1 MEIGDKLR
9 FRRKELKITRNELA
23 EKVHVTPSAIA
34 NYENGISYPKPD
46 ILISLMISLEIDANY
61 LYQDY
66 LPEQTIQNLYENL
79 SIEEKDALT
88 RYRLLTDYGKKLVRL
103 VIDEE
108 YKRMEKENWI
118 TLLCCQSGEW
128 KENSGFL
135 FQKESMEIR
144 CKREHLPVDTDFC
157 FQIQEDCYEPIFRK
171 SDVIALKKRD
181 ARHNEMGIFCLNG
194 ICYIRTLF
202 QKGEDCRLCSLNV
215 VDADIEV
222 QEGDSLICV
231 GTILGKVFGEV
242 EITVQQKLSRK
253 NMEQLQDKIDE

>member
-61 LYQDY
+61 LYKDY
-66 LPEQTIQNLYENL
+66 LPQHTIQNLYENL
-79 SIEEKDALT
+79 STEEKDAFT

-108 YKRMEKENWI
+108 YRRMEKENWI

-128 KENSGFL
+128 KENTGFL

-242 EITVQQKLSRK
+242 ERKVQQK
-253 NMEQLQDKIDE
+253 